1 MGRLFQI
8 LLYVIVLI
16 VLFSVISI
24 GCKKCKATS
33 EEMLENAKDG
43 VDNVADSPE
52 SALSDTND
60 EFFGDGDDNDYGN
73 SRSENQ
79 ELADEL
85 FQEADIT
92 YEDDAEEAPVKADK
106 PRKTVQ
112 PRYSS
117 SAGRYMIIAG
127 NYLVEENARNM
138 VRRLSNN
145 GYSSAESVV
154 FDDSRYYTVLASRT
168 DDYNQA
174 LSTSSRL
181 KSEGIDNYVKTQK
194 D

>member
-8 LLYVIVLI
+8 LLYVIVLVVI
-16 VLFSVISI
+16 FSVISI

-43 VDNVADSPE
+43 VENVADTTE
-52 SALSDTND
+52 GALADTND
-60 EFFGDGDDNDYGN
+60 EFFGDGDENDYGN
-73 SRSENQ
+73 SQSENQ

-85 FQEADIT
+85 FQEAEVT
-92 YEDDAEEAPVKADK
+92 YEEEEKETPRAVEK
-106 PRKTVQ
+106 PRESVQ

-117 SAGRYMIIAG
+117 SAGKYMIIAG

-145 GYSSAESVV
+145 GYSNAESVV